1 MRYLLPFLLFFATL
15 LSAGDGP
22 RSVTTTLT
30 DVKANSAVA
39 KGVHLPVGVSGI
51 VVHHYDQ
58 THAAI
63 VSSAF
68 VTGDDPKGTTLKL
81 VPYRGLRQPN
91 LPTVKTPPSDGD
103 TVILGYLYDR
113 VAPIVPNEK
122 SFETARRRFGN
133 LTLIHPDLIAAELA
147 KDKTPIPD
155 KAHLQRA
162 CEKFSLGLVMF
173 MFSDGT
179 DFIDC
184 ISWKRVAHS
193 DVASVDPKQFKQP
206 FYNRFEK
213 IPSPFYSWGEHK
225 ITDFDRFYKKMESQ
239 R

>member
-1 MRYLLPFLLFFATL
+1 MRYLLSLLLFFTTL
-15 LSAGDGP
+15 LSAGNGP
-22 RSVTTTLT
+22 RSVTATLA
-30 DVKANSAVA
+30 DVRTNSAVA
-39 KGVHLPVGVSGI
+39 QGVHLPVGVSGI
-51 VVHHYDQ
+51 VVHHYDR

-68 VTGDDPKGTTLKL
+68 VTSDTQKGSALKL
-81 VPYRGLRQPN
+81 VPYRGLHQPN
-91 LPTVKTPPSDGD
+91 LPTVKTPPADGD

-122 SFETARRRFGN
+122 SFELARKTFRN
-133 LTLIHPDLIAAELA
+133 LTLIHPDLVAAELA

-184 ISWKRVAHS
+184 VSWKRVAHS
-193 DVASVDPKQFKQP
+193 DTASVDTKNFKQP
-206 FYNRFEK
+206 FYNRFEE
-213 IPSPFYSWGEHK
+213 IPAPIYSFGEHK
-225 ITDFDRFYKKMESQ
+225 IADFDRFYKKMESQ

>member
-1 MRYLLPFLLFFATL
+1 MRYLIPLLLFFVT
-15 LSAGDGP
+15 LSAASEGP
-22 RSVTTTLT
+22 RSVTTTISDLNG
-30 DVKANSAVA
+30 NSAVA

-68 VTGDDPKGTTLKL
+68 VTGDTMTGSELKL
-81 VPYRGLRQPN
+81 VPYRGLRQPK
-91 LPTVKTPPSDGD
+91 LPTIKTRPANGD

-122 SFETARRRFGN
+122 SFELARQAFRN

-155 KAHLQRA
+155 KAHLQQA

-173 MFSDGT
+173 MFSEGT

-193 DVASVDPKQFKQP
+193 DTASVDAKNFKQP
-206 FYNRFEK
+206 FYNRFEE
-213 IPSPFYSWGEHK
+213 IPTPFYSFGEHK
-225 ITDFDRFYKKMESQ
+225 IADFDRFYKKMESQ

>member
-1 MRYLLPFLLFFATL
+1 MRSITFLLLFLTSFL
-15 LSAGDGP
+15 LADSSP
-22 RSVTTTLT
+22 RSVTSRLSHVDGQT
-30 DVKANSAVA
+30 AIAQ
-39 KGVHLPVGVSGI
+39 GVHLPTGVSGI
-51 VVHHYDQ
+51 VIHHYDQ

-68 VTGDDPKGTTLKL
+68 VIGDTTAGAKLKL
-81 VPYRGLRQPN
+81 LPYQGLRQPK
-91 LPTVKTPPSDGD
+91 LPTIKTHPADGD

-122 SFETARRRFGN
+122 SFELARQTFRN

-155 KAHLQRA
+155 KAHLQQA

-184 ISWKRVAHS
+184 VSWKRVAHT
-193 DVASVDPKQFKQP
+193 DTASVDAKNFKQP
-206 FYNRFEK
+206 FYNRFEE
-213 IPSPFYSWGEHK
+213 IPTPFYSFGEHK
-225 ITDFDRFYKKMESQ
+225 IADFDHFYKKMESQ